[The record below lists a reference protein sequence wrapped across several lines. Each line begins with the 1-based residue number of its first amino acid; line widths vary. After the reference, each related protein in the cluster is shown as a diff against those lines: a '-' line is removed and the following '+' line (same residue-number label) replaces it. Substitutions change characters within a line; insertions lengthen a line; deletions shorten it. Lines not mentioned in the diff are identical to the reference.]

1 MQNEIRPLIEVLS
14 EVPDP
19 RTRRGCRY
27 SLASILTLVCL
38 ATLCGYKSYGAMAQG
53 SYGAMAQWIED
64 YGSEWLPRLGF
75 TRGVA
80 PSVGTLHAILKRLD
94 VEKLEQILGHWA
106 QSVLLATGVSAGV
119 SCAEVIAIDGKNLRS
134 AAKQGAPGAPG
145 AHLLSALAPVLGL
158 TLHQKAVPAKTN
170 EIGAVQEVLAALA
183 LKGRI
188 VTVDALLTQREVART
203 IVEKGGTT

>member
-1 MQNEIRPLIEVLS
+1 MHNEIRPLIEVLS

-19 RTRRGCRY
+19 RTRRGRRY
-27 SLASILTLVCL
+27 SLVSILTLVCL
-38 ATLCGYKSYGAMAQG
+38 ATLCGYK

-80 PSVGTLHAILKRLD
+80 PSVGTLHAILTRLD
-94 VEKLEQILGHWA
+94 VEKLEQILGQWA
-106 QSVLLATGVSAGV
+106 QSVLWAASGSADVSAGVSAGV

-134 AAKQGAPGAPG
+134 AAKQGAPG

-183 LKGRI
+183 LEGRI

>member
-19 RTRRGCRY
+19 RTRRGRRY
-27 SLASILTLVCL
+27 SLVSILTLVCL
-38 ATLCGYKSYGAMAQG
+38 ATLCGYK

-80 PSVGTLHAILKRLD
+80 PSVGTLHAILTRLD

-106 QSVLLATGVSAGV
+106 QSVLLASVSSGVFSG
-119 SCAEVIAIDGKNLRS
+119 EVIAMDGKNLRS
-134 AAKQGAPGAPG
+134 AAKQGAPG

-183 LKGRI
+183 LEGRI